1 MSHSSMNY
9 LTDFFNILFGLSLIK
24 FEVTCF
30 VWCLI
35 IPVLNIVL
43 SHSWLKLRI
52 LKCWT
57 SWRGIKCYGLMG
69 LDASFQVLSILYFIL
84 FLLTGAS
91 TPILNSCSMTNK
103 LMLDLRR
110 EVRIIYFWDQIFIT
124 QQDKTDIKYQYMVLP
139 SKWNETLF
147 GYKHYCRERSWP
159 EGNGWTHV
167 K

>member
-9 LTDFFNILFGLSLIK
+9 LTDFFNILFGLPLMK

-43 SHSWLKLRI
+43 SHSWSKLRI

-57 SWRGIKCYGLMG
+57 AWRGIKCYGLMG
-69 LDASFQVLSILYFIL
+69 LAASFQVLCMLYFIL

-91 TPILNSCSMTNK
+91 TLILNSCSMTNK

-110 EVRIIYFWDQIFIT
+110 EVRIIYFWDQIFII
-124 QQDKTDIKYQYMVLP
+124 QHDETDYISTYSVDQEM
-139 SKWNETLF
+139 KWSSL
-147 GYKHYCRERSWP
+147 WL
-159 EGNGWTHV
+159 
-167 K
+167 